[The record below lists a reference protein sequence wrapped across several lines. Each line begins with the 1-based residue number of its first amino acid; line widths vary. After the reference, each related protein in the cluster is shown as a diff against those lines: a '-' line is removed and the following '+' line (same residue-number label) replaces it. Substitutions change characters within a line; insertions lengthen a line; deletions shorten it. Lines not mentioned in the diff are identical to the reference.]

1 MNLQFIAEKAD
12 VSIAT
17 VSRVVNNRPGVSQEK
32 VDRVK
37 AAIKELDFVPKTRV
51 ARSIPSLAP
60 KGFKY
65 GNVAVLVCGEGATIG
80 AAELLVRQL
89 IPICHGLAQNGI
101 SPVVCMGDGPLEEM
115 PPVVRQKMVDG
126 VLLFGEL
133 DESLRKFFDGI
144 PMFWMTSH
152 HEGAKSFVLH
162 GNREIGELAAEY
174 CREKEC
180 RKVVVVGTQLESEV
194 CRSRCDAFIE
204 STGRFSLESHLLMG
218 EKLSGIESSIA
229 DVVERNEDLFREAD
243 GIFFPSDRLA
253 AYAYPALHRAGV
265 FGGDGKKVVLSCGGE
280 KNYLSG
286 LDPRP
291 VSIDIGADLL
301 GRQAVEQILWRIRYP
316 EEKRQ
321 FSVVIHPELME

>member
-1 MNLQFIAEKAD
+1 LNLQFIAEKAE
-12 VSIAT
+12 VSVAT
-17 VSRVVNNRPGVSQEK
+17 VLRVVNNRPGVSQEK

-37 AAIKELDFVPKTRV
+37 KAIEELDFVPKTRMT
-51 ARSIPSLAP
+51 RSIPSLAP
-60 KGFKY
+60 KGLKY
-65 GNVAVLVCGEGATIG
+65 GNIAVLVCGEGTIG
-80 AAELLVRQL
+80 AAELFVRQL

-101 SPVVCMGDGPLEEM
+101 SPVVCMGNGALEEM

-126 VLLFGEL
+126 ILLFGEL

-152 HEGAKSFVLH
+152 HEGSKSFVLH

-174 CREKEC
+174 CREKGC
-180 RKVVVVGTQLESEV
+180 RKVIVVDTLLGSEV

-204 STGRFSLESHLLMG
+204 STRRFSLESRLLLG
-218 EKLSGIESSIA
+218 EKLSGIESSIV
-229 DVVERNEDLFREAD
+229 DVVERNEDLFRNAD
-243 GIFFPSDRLA
+243 GVFFPSDRLA

-280 KNYLSG
+280 QNYLSG

-321 FSVVIHPELME
+321 FSVVIHPELIE